1 MTIDV
6 KTILSNTYAGA
17 TGATGALTN
26 PTGFAAINTAKFG
39 SIAGATGATGV
50 VEIGNLTGA
59 TGVQGMVSIFGSLRV
74 GGATGVQGATGTIQA
89 TNDITA
95 YFSDERLKTR
105 FENIQ
110 NPIEKINKL
119 SGFYFEANELAQS
132 LGYGNKREV
141 GVSAQEM
148 IEVLP
153 EIVVPAPIDEKYWTV
168 KYEKIAP
175 LLIEAIKEQS
185 KEIKEQ
191 SKEIT
196 ELKLRVF
203 NLENN
208 TR

>member
-1 MTIDV
+1 MAIDV

-17 TGATGALTN
+17 TGPIGALTN
-26 PTGFAAINTAKFG
+26 PTGFAAIHTAKFG

-50 VEIGNLTGA
+50 VEIGNLAQTA
-59 TGVQGMVSIFGSLRV
+59 GVQGRMNIFGSLQV
-74 GGATGVQGATGTIQA
+74 GGATGVAGATGSIQA

-95 YFSDERLKTR
+95 FFSDERLKTR

-175 LLIEAIKEQS
+175 LLIEAIKELN
-185 KEIKEQ
+185 KELLIIKYDVEQ
-191 SKEIT
+191 LKNKE
-196 ELKLRVF
+196 
-203 NLENN
+203 N
-208 TR
+208 